1 MFILH
6 MLGIKHDFNNYNKNI
21 NYVRNTSIMKPKS
34 NSKHTI
40 RILICILIDTIKY
53 IGNVYM
59 SKYDNN

>member
-1 MFILH
+1 MYFMFILH

-40 RILICILIDTIKY
+40 RILILYFNRYNQIHR
-53 IGNVYM
+53 
-59 SKYDNN
+59 